1 MCPWF
6 DPWRYHKTRIEI
18 FGFFV
23 FNLFLKMHYLYI
35 IYSKSVNKF
44 YIGETH
50 NIEERIIKHNEH
62 SYSDSFTKIANDWEL
77 VLLFNCSNKEE
88 ATFLE
93 KFIKKM
99 KSRVFI
105 EKIISNSSILTD
117 ILSKRK

>member
-1 MCPWF
+1 
-6 DPWRYHKTRIEI
+6 
-18 FGFFV
+18 
-23 FNLFLKMHYLYI
+23 MHHLYI
-35 IYSKSVNKF
+35 LYSKSATKF

-50 NIEERIIKHNEH
+50 NIDERIIKHNQH
-62 SYSDSFTKIANDWEL
+62 SYSESFTKIANDWEV
-77 VLLFNCSNKEE
+77 VLLFNCLDREE

-105 EKIISNSSILTD
+105 EKIINNPSILED